1 MKNQLTKSK
10 NLAVFETAHS
20 YQAPCLA
27 GAL

>member
-10 NLAVFETAHS
+10 NLAVFETANSH
-20 YQAPCLA
+20 QAPCLA